1 VTMGI
6 FKKKSNKENT
16 MEDKKLL
23 CPRCLSFGNYI
34 IMTKKT
40 RNKITIDKCKKCGG
54 LFLDRD
60 EQTQIL
66 KMARGGK
73 NGKR

>member
-1 VTMGI
+1 MITI
-6 FKKKSNKENT
+6 FKKRNIDKST

-34 IMTKKT
+34 VMTKKT

-54 LFLDRD
+54 LFLDKE
-60 EQTQIL
+60 EQNHIL
-66 KMARGGK
+66 KLAKGGK
-73 NGKR
+73 NGKD